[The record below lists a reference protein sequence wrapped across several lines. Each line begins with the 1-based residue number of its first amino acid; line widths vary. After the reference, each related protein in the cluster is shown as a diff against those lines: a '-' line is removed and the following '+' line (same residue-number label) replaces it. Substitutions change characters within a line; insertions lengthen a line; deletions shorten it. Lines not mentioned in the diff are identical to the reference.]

1 MTSPEAHT
9 DPAAGRPVEGPGS
22 LGRFLPR
29 IGALLIDWFL
39 CSLIAAAFLDYRW
52 GGSGAEGFKPLL
64 VFAIEN
70 FLLVSTIGMTIGH
83 RIFGLVVQRPDAT
96 PPGLVS
102 GAVRTRETWE
112 RLHEDFGDVEVRYE
126 PGLYNASAERLRRS
140 VEAAGDEAGCLLILA
155 HNPGVHLLA
164 VKYLEEAAASPRVL
178 ERLSVGFPPAACAV
192 FAVDPAGRPV
202 FESLLTPRAAGVAG

>member
-1 MTSPEAHT
+1 MHRLILMRHAQAETAAPSGGDEARPLSAT
-9 DPAAGRPVEGPGS
+9 GRAE
-22 LGRFLPR
+22 
-29 IGALLIDWFL
+29 
-39 CSLIAAAFLDYRW
+39 
-52 GGSGAEGFKPLL
+52 AEGMARAL
-64 VFAIEN
+64 AE
-70 FLLVSTIGMTIGH
+70 
-83 RIFGLVVQRPDAT
+83 RGLRPDLA
-96 PPGLVS
+96 LVS

-164 VKYLEEAAASPRVL
+164 VKYLEEAAASPPVL

>member
-1 MTSPEAHT
+1 MNTPIN
-9 DPAAGRPVEGPGS
+9 
-22 LGRFLPR
+22 PR
-29 IGALLIDWFL
+29 I
-39 CSLIAAAFLDYRW
+39 
-52 GGSGAEGFKPLL
+52 
-64 VFAIEN
+64 
-70 FLLVSTIGMTIGH
+70 
-83 RIFGLVVQRPDAT
+83 RIFDTTLRDGEQSPGCSMTPPQKLVMARALAERGLRPDLA
-96 PPGLVS
+96 LVS

-164 VKYLEEAAASPRVL
+164 VKYLEEAAASPPVL